1 MADPF
6 ESYDDL
12 DDVEDRLQAADPGE
26 RRVAIIALGHSGDP
40 AAIAHL
46 DRMTADPDPG
56 VRQQVALAL
65 GEFDGPEA
73 AAALVKLV
81 VDPEQAVANGRGRQ
95 HGRTEGSGLRRC
107 DPAAGRPRPCLRA
120 DGAACGR

>member
-12 DDVEDRLQAADPGE
+12 EDVEDRLQAADPGE

-46 DRMTADPDPG
+46 DRMTSDPDPG
-56 VRQQVALAL
+56 VRQQGALAL
-65 GEFDGPEA
+65 GEFDGLDA
-73 AAALVKLV
+73 AAALVKVV
-81 VDPEQAVANGRGRQ
+81 VDPEQPVAG
-95 HGRTEGSGLRRC
+95 
-107 DPAAGRPRPCLRA
+107 AGAHTISKLRA
-120 DGAACGR
+120 PP